1 MSLARKFSETLRSC
15 FSTFQLFNFSTR
27 VSVAILATAAALFAL
42 QAGAETVQIADA
54 EDWAAFAARVNNG
67 ETTLDAELAADV
79 TLAQDSPRVGDSGEH
94 PYVGSFN
101 GNSHTLTLNW
111 DSSGVECLA
120 PFGYVSGAKISDLH
134 TAGAIVTDSQFASG
148 LIGEVRPSG
157 ATSGAT
163 ITRCR
168 SSVSI
173 TSTVSGD
180 ATSGGFIGRTYWE
193 SQGVELKNCHFDG
206 SLLVADGINIGG
218 FVGFNFNATDLRI
231 YNSLFAPENI
241 VVSEKTGSSTFSRHQ
256 GYSVSVISCYYT
268 ASLDEIQGDD
278 ASSMSAAA
286 VAASLGEN
294 WTVSEGKAMLKAFA
308 PLWKLTGTVELLTN
322 GEGSTTDGWTVEYG
336 AWNCISSG
344 GGDWFMADYSKNHAL
359 STMSQTVTLADFG
372 ITSSEIQTGVVVT
385 ASVAARCEGSSTVA
399 NVKVYQLDASGNV
412 LDTVTLVDRPGGE
425 FDPTNYTANITLNSN
440 TRKLKYEL
448 NGQSPEN
455 GVYLNGP
462 AFQNCSLTTSRYSI
476 AFVSEG
482 AEVNKVYCSNISGV
496 TAPWPGNLWNHVFI
510 GYYTQETGG
519 EQIFASNLRYTN
531 PAAWTPAE
539 VSTLYAQWRPRVVSF
554 KFVSSGSTV
563 GATNYNFEGAAP
575 AAPVVTRRGDYK
587 FLGYYTENGEQVYDE
602 NGAFVE
608 SSVSALTPDTT
619 LYARWEIPEGSVVKL
634 VYRGQLNLLT
644 GEPAVHD
651 TTYTKK
657 MHFRVYDGSEATT
670 PLWQTKPDG
679 VDVTVNAD
687 GSFVHAFGDETL
699 AALIATGRVSHV
711 GLALGNTASL
721 ATELKPRRE
730 LRSVAAVNRAL
741 AAEGAALDIRVGN
754 LVTENAVVAA
764 DATVSHLEV
773 AGAVTAP
780 GAGKVSVS
788 PLALGA
794 GERTQLLRG
803 KGVKA
808 LSSAKPTV
816 LATSGAV
823 LRGDVLA
830 TAPTDG
836 IALVSSCAT
845 GDRALRCPAVVQ
857 YCRKDEK
864 VRAPT
869 SDAGGLKVT
878 FFPFVGNDR

>member
-1 MSLARKFSETLRSC
+1 MRKKHF
-15 FSTFQLFNFSTR
+15 
-27 VSVAILATAAALFAL
+27 AILATAAVLFAQTAL
-42 QAGAETVQIADA
+42 AETVEIATA
-54 EDWAAFAARVNNG
+54 ADWAEFANRVNNG
-67 ETTLDAELAADV
+67 ETTLDAKLTADV
-79 TLAQDSPRVGDSGEH
+79 TLTQDSPRVGTVDRKFSGNFD
-94 PYVGSFN
+94 GA
-101 GNSHTLTLNW
+101 GHTLTMAWNL
-111 DSSGVECLA
+111 STVYAA
-120 PFGYVSGAKISDLH
+120 PFSVAGSCTISNLH
-134 TAGAIVTDSQFASG
+134 TTGSIMSSAQYASG
-148 LIGEVRPSG
+148 LIGWLTG
-157 ATSGAT
+157 ASTIEKCRCSAT
-163 ITRCR
+163 
-168 SSVSI
+168 I
-173 TSTVSGD
+173 TSTVDGESR
-180 ATSGGFIGRTYWE
+180 SGGFFGRTHW
-193 SQGVELKNCHFDG
+193 STFDIRIRDCLFDG
-206 SLLVADGINIGG
+206 SLLGPSATHCSG
-218 FVGFNFNATDLRI
+218 FGDNAFSDPSV
-231 YNSLFAPENI
+231 YVNNSLFAPRE
-241 VVSEKTGSSTFSRHQ
+241 VTMPSSNSGTFSK
-256 GYSVSVISCYYT
+256 SYT
-268 ASLDEIQGDD
+268 ASRTHVYNSYYTQTLGESQGTD
-278 ASSMSAAA
+278 ASSMTAAA
-286 VAASLGEN
+286 IAAALGDN
-294 WTVSEGKAMLKAFA
+294 WTTFEGKAMPKAFVS
-308 PLWKLTGTVELLTN
+308 LDKMVGDVEMLTN
-322 GEGSTTDGWTVEYG
+322 GGGSDTSGWTIEQG
-336 AWNCISSG
+336 RWDTING
-344 GGDWFMADYSKNHAL
+344 NGDWFMADSVNHAL
-359 STMSQTVTLADFG
+359 STLSQTVTLADFG
-372 ITSSEIQTGVVVT
+372 ITLNDIQAGVSVT

-412 LDTVTLVDRPGGE
+412 LDTVTLVDRPGGV

-440 TRKLKYEL
+440 TTKIKYEL
-448 NGQSPEN
+448 NGQSPAN
-455 GVYLNGP
+455 GVWLNGP
-462 AFQNCSLTTSRYSI
+462 AFGKCSLTTSRYSI

-482 AEVNKVYCSNISGV
+482 ATVGTIYFSNISGV
-496 TAPWPGNLWNHVFI
+496 EAPRPVNRWSYDFL

-519 EQIFASNLRYTN
+519 EQVFDAYCRYASLAT
-531 PAAWTPAE
+531 WTPVD
-539 VSTLYAQWRPRVVSF
+539 VSTLYAQWRPEVVNF

-563 GATNYNFEGAAP
+563 GAFNYNFEGAAP

-587 FLGYYTENGEQVYDE
+587 FLGYYTESGVQVYDE

-619 LYARWEIPEGSVVKL
+619 LYARWIIPEGSMAKL

-670 PLWQTKPDG
+670 PLWQTKPEG

-687 GSFVHAFGDETL
+687 GSFVHAFGDEAL
-699 AALIATGRVSHV
+699 ASLIATGRVSHV

-741 AAEGAALDIRVGN
+741 AAEEAALDIRVGN

-773 AGAVTAP
+773 AGTVTAP

-803 KGVKA
+803 NGVKA
-808 LSSAKPTV
+808 LSSEKPTV

-830 TAPTDG
+830 TAPADG
-836 IALVSSCAT
+836 IALVSSRAT
-845 GDRALRCPAVVQ
+845 GERALRCPAVVQ
-857 YCRKDEK
+857 YCRKGEY

-878 FFPFVGNDR
+878 FFPFVGKEGR

>member
-1 MSLARKFSETLRSC
+1 MKKNLVR
-15 FSTFQLFNFSTR
+15 
-27 VSVAILATAAALFAL
+27 ILAMAIAVCAF
-42 QAGAETVQIADA
+42 QAGAETVEISNAD
-54 EDWAAFAARVNNG
+54 EWEAFADRVNNG
-67 ETTLDAELAADV
+67 ETWLDAKLTADV
-79 TLAQDSPRVGDSGEH
+79 TLTQDSPRVGTVDRKYSGTFD
-94 PYVGSFN
+94 GA
-101 GNSHTLTLNW
+101 GHTLTMAW
-111 DSSGVECLA
+111 DLSTVYAA
-120 PFGYVSGAKISDLH
+120 PFSVVGSCTISNLH
-134 TAGAIVTDSQFASG
+134 TTGSITSSAQYASG
-148 LIGEVRPSG
+148 LIGWLTG
-157 ATSGAT
+157 ASTIAKCRCSAT
-163 ITRCR
+163 
-168 SSVSI
+168 I
-173 TSTVSGD
+173 TSTVDGESR
-180 ATSGGFIGRTYWE
+180 SGGFFGRTHW
-193 SQGVELKNCHFDG
+193 STFDIRIRDCLFDG
-206 SLLVADGINIGG
+206 SLLGPSATHCSG
-218 FVGFNFNATDLRI
+218 FGDNAFSDPSVYVT
-231 YNSLFAPENI
+231 NSLFAPRE
-241 VVSEKTGSSTFSRHQ
+241 VTMPSSHSCTFSK
-256 GYSVSVISCYYT
+256 SYT
-268 ASLDEIQGDD
+268 ASRTHVYNSYYTQTLGESQGTD
-278 ASSMSAAA
+278 ASSMTAAA
-286 VAASLGEN
+286 LAAALGEN
-294 WTVSEGKAMLKAFA
+294 WTVSEGKAMLKVFA
-308 PLWKLTGTVELLTN
+308 PLWKRTGTVELLTN
-322 GEGSTTDGWTVEYG
+322 GEGSTTDGWTVEQG
-336 AWNCISSG
+336 AWNCITTG
-344 GGDWFMADYSKNHAL
+344 GGRWFMADYSIDHAL
-359 STMSQTVTLADFG
+359 SKMSQTVTLADFG

-385 ASVAARCEGSSTVA
+385 ASVAARCDGSSTVA

-425 FDPTNYTANITLNSN
+425 FNPTNYTANITLNSN

-448 NGQSPEN
+448 NGKSPEN
-455 GVYLNGP
+455 GLYLNGP

-482 AEVNKVYCSNISGV
+482 AEVNKVYCSNISAV
-496 TAPWPGNLWNHVFI
+496 TAPWPGYLWNHVFI

-519 EQIFASNLRYTN
+519 EQIFAGNCRYTN

-539 VSTLYAQWRPRVVSF
+539 VSTLYAHWRPRVVSF

-563 GATNYNFEGAAP
+563 GAFNYNFEGVAP

-587 FLGYYTENGEQVYDE
+587 FLGYYTDGGVQVYDE

-687 GSFVHAFGDETL
+687 GSFVYAFGDEAL

-773 AGAVTAP
+773 AGIVTAP
-780 GAGKVSVS
+780 GTGKVSVS

-830 TAPTDG
+830 TAPADG

>member
-1 MSLARKFSETLRSC
+1 MKKNLVR
-15 FSTFQLFNFSTR
+15 
-27 VSVAILATAAALFAL
+27 ILAMAIAVCAF
-42 QAGAETVQIADA
+42 QAGAETVEIATAD
-54 EDWAAFAARVNNG
+54 DWAEFANRVNNG
-67 ETTLDAELAADV
+67 ETTLDAAMTADV
-79 TLAQDSPRVGDSGEH
+79 TLSNDSPRVGDADSHAYKGTFD
-94 PYVGSFN
+94 GD
-101 GNSHTLTLNW
+101 GHTLTLNW
-111 DSSGVECLA
+111 NKTGLESLA
-120 PFGYVSGAKISDLH
+120 PFAWV
-134 TAGAIVTDSQFASG
+134 
-148 LIGEVRPSG
+148 
-157 ATSGAT
+157 SGAT
-163 ITRCR
+163 ISNLHTTGAITSDSKTATGMIGQVPSNGALISNCR
-168 SSVSI
+168 SSVTI
-173 TSTVSGD
+173 TYTATGD
-180 ATSGGFIGRTYWE
+180 ATAAGFIGATGWAAGQTVKIE
-193 SQGVELKNCHFDG
+193 NCLFDG
-206 SLLVADGINIGG
+206 SLLCSTGESIAG
-218 FVGFNFNATDLRI
+218 FVGFNFSMTDLYILR
-231 YNSLFAPENI
+231 SLFAPAEVEISN
-241 VVSEKTGSSTFSRHQ
+241 VQDSSTFARGTLDSIT
-256 GYSVSVISCYYT
+256 SSYYT
-268 ASLDEIQGDD
+268 TKVGAAQGDD

-322 GEGSTTDGWTVEYG
+322 GEGSTTDGWTVEQG
-336 AWNCISSG
+336 AWNCITTG
-344 GGDWFMADYSKNHAL
+344 GGRWFMADYSIDHAL

-385 ASVAARCEGSSTVA
+385 ASVTARCVGGSTVA

-412 LDTVTLVDRPGGE
+412 LDTVTLVDRPGGG

-455 GVYLNGP
+455 GSYLNGP

-539 VSTLYAQWRPRVVSF
+539 VSTLYAQWRPLVVSF

-619 LYARWEIPEGSVVKL
+619 LYARWEIPEGSAVKL

-699 AALIATGRVSHV
+699 AALIATGSVSHV

-730 LRSVAAVNRAL
+730 LRPVAAVNRAL
-741 AAEGAALDIRVGN
+741 AAEGAALDIRIGN

-816 LATSGAV
+816 LVTSGAV

-830 TAPTDG
+830 TAPADG

-878 FFPFVGNDR
+878 FFPFVGKEGR